1 MEINMPFVQMNTDEM
16 MIPVLIPRT
25 SEPAVTGPNSM
36 WLVAGA
42 GLIGAALFG
51 PKSNKKTSP
60 PPKKIKI
67 GK

>member
-1 MEINMPFVQMNTDEM
+1 MPFINLNTDEM
-16 MIPVLIPRT
+16 MLPVLIPRT
-25 SEPAVTGPNSM
+25 ATPAVTGPNSM

-51 PKSNKKTSP
+51 PKTKKTTYH
-60 PPKKIKI
+60 PKKIKI